1 MQGRTRD
8 YAVLIA
14 LCAVLTLPNL
24 GAPSLWDVDEGVNAE
39 AAREMRDNDSWLIP
53 TFNYKLRTAKPVML
67 YWLQRFSFAA
77 FGVSEWSARLPSAI
91 LTCCA
96 VLLLYELARRM
107 FDRTTGLLAG
117 VVMASAIE
125 VCLLAHAATPDA
137 TLLVFTVLT
146 FYAFWRGHTPAQP
159 EIAHASE
166 GEAGRTLAQPESAH
180 ASEGEAGRN
189 DGSNRWWR
197 WTAAACALAMLT
209 KGPVGVALPGL
220 VIFLYFAWNR
230 ELSRL
235 LDRRILTAGLLFLL
249 IAGPWYGLV
258 TAETRGEWARQFF
271 GRENMHRFSTPMD
284 NHSGP
289 FFYHSA
295 ALLVL
300 FAPWSAFMLAALWC
314 GWRGAQRPVEE
325 AAALPRPERLL
336 LCWFGAYLVFFS
348 AAATKLPN
356 YMLPAYPA
364 LAILSARFFMRW
376 RAGEVSVPKWVM
388 SVGVASVALTGL
400 AFAVG
405 LVVVSGVLGLLPETA
420 RTFPGAERVAMLG
433 LVPLACAFVLWRA
446 LRANDRERF
455 VRAQAVGAVAFTAL
469 LAAFG
474 SGPFDARKA
483 AKELVRASGVSSPER
498 DIRLAH
504 HDWFQPSIVF
514 YARREVTEVF
524 GPEAVAEFLAVPT
537 PGYLFVPANTWAQLE
552 QRVKV
557 PVRVAA
563 RQYDFYRNKEILV
576 VTNDGAATAAR

>member
-67 YWLQRFSFAA
+67 YWLQRASFAA

-96 VLLLYELARRM
+96 VLLLYELTRRM

-117 VVMASAIE
+117 VVLASAVE
-125 VCLLAHAATPDA
+125 VCMLAHAATPDA
-137 TLLVFTVLT
+137 ALLFFTVLT
-146 FYAFWRGHTPAQP
+146 FYAFWRGHEGWRTPPAQP
-159 EIAHASE
+159 EIANASE
-166 GEAGRTLAQPESAH
+166 GG
-180 ASEGEAGRN
+180 AGRN
-189 DGSNRWWR
+189 WWK

-235 LDRRILTAGLLFLL
+235 LDRRILTAGLVFLL

-271 GRENMHRFSTPMD
+271 GRENMHRFSAPMD

-289 FFYHSA
+289 FFYHAA

-300 FAPWSAFMLAALWC
+300 FVPWSAFLVAAVWY

-325 AAALPRPERLL
+325 AAAVPRPERLL

-348 AAATKLPN
+348 VAATKLPN
-356 YMLPAYPA
+356 YLLPAYPA
-364 LAILSARFFMRW
+364 LAVLSARFLMRW

-388 SVGVASVALTGL
+388 TVGVASVAFTGI

-405 LVVVSGVLGLLPETA
+405 LVFVSGTTGLVPETA
-420 RTFPGAERVAMLG
+420 RTFPGAERVAVLG
-433 LVPLACAFVLWRA
+433 LVPLACAVALWRA
-446 LRANDRERF
+446 LRANDRARF

-483 AKELVRASGVSSPER
+483 AKELVLASGVSSPER
-498 DIRLAH
+498 DIRVAH
-504 HDWFQPSIVF
+504 TDWFQPSIVF
-514 YARREVTEVF
+514 YARREVVEVF

-537 PGYLFVPANTWAQLE
+537 PGYLFVPANTWARLE
-552 QRVKV
+552 PQVKV

-563 RQYDFYRNKEILV
+563 RHYDFYRNKEILV
-576 VTNDGAATAAR
+576 VTNDGAAVASK